1 MTDAPAMTDAGDS
14 PDRTARTDM
23 AVEVG
28 GLPLK
33 NPVMPASGTFAE
45 GLDQVIDFNRLGALV
60 TKTITRELR
69 AGNPL
74 PRVVERPG
82 GLINAIGI
90 PSKGVPYFIENT
102 LPYFA
107 AFDAPLVVSISAPT
121 AEGFAQLASELSVPG
136 VAAIEANIS
145 CPNIEE
151 DGRAFAMRAESTEAV
166 TRHLRAATHLPLWM
180 KLTPNT
186 GEMPDV
192 ARAAEAAGADAV
204 VVANTILSMAI
215 DLETFRPSLGNVMGG
230 LSGPAIKP
238 IILRHVFQCARAVT
252 IPVIGCG
259 GISTADDAAE
269 YLLAGAA
276 AVQVGTATFVKPAA
290 MIDIVEGLDAF
301 CHRRGIACVRDLVGA
316 AVVEEAREPDAACLS
331 SAS

>member
-1 MTDAPAMTDAGDS
+1 MNATGKVDLS
-14 PDRTARTDM
+14 VRI
-23 AVEVG
+23 G
-28 GLPLK
+28 GLTLR

-45 GLDQVIDFNRLGALV
+45 GLEKVMDFNRLGAFV

-90 PSKGVPYFIENT
+90 PSKGVPYFIEKT
-102 LPYFA
+102 MPHYVA
-107 AFDAPLVVSISAPT
+107 YDTPLVVSISAPT
-121 AEGFAQLASELSVPG
+121 AEGFASLAAELSIPG
-136 VAAIEANIS
+136 IAAIEANIS

-151 DGRAFAMRAESTEAV
+151 DGKAFGMRPESTEKV
-166 TRHLRAATHLPLWM
+166 TRELRKATTLPLWL

-186 GEMPDV
+186 GDVPEV

-204 VVANTILSMAI
+204 VVANT
-215 DLETFRPSLGNVMGG
+215 FKPCLGNIMGG

-238 IILRHVFQCARAVT
+238 IVLRQVFQCAKAVK

-259 GISTADDAAE
+259 GISTAEDAAE
-269 YLLAGAA
+269 YMLAGAS
-276 AVQVGTATFVKPAA
+276 AVQVGTATFLQPAA
-290 MIDIVEGLDAF
+290 MTTIIDRLEAF
-301 CHRRGIACVRDLVGA
+301 CLRREIPRVADLIRG
-316 AVVEEAREPDAACLS
+316 VVIEEADEPDLAWLDPVS
-331 SAS
+331 